1 MSIEVRK
8 TLVWGTTAAAVLS
21 AATLAAN
28 SGGMPRIA
36 SLVGDSARA
45 RVAAVAET
53 AEAPRPVEAVY
64 AAPAN
69 PAH

>member
-1 MSIEVRK
+1 MTIEVRK

-21 AATLAAN
+21 AATLATN

-45 RVAAVAET
+45 RAAVVAET
-53 AEAPRPVEAVY
+53 AEAPRPVGAIY
-64 AAPAN
+64 TAPAD
-69 PAH
+69 PVH